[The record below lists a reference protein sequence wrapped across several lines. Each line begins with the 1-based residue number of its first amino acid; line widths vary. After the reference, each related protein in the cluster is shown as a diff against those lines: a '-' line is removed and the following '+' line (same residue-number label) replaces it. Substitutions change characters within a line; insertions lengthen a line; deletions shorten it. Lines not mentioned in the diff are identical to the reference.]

1 MKFGLYLEQNQIT
14 EWKEFYINYKKLKS
28 LLKVFKNKYKNRQQK
43 KNKKKSLNKSVLI
56 DQSSIIS
63 LLNFQLLNP
72 QEEKNLLEKFGTQ
85 LLLELKK
92 VSYFLYEKIEVS
104 YNKLLEIKEQLEYLE
119 SNKNLK
125 LLKNSYENAI
135 KEIFKEN
142 QLLKSF
148 MELNLKAKEKIQK
161 KFHKFTKELDNE
173 ENNEIVKMI
182 IEKIEKYSQS
192 SNLLNSLQT
201 LSLEQ
206 TEIEKI
212 FGEYFF
218 DKYSSK
224 AIKILKDYG
233 SQTFFTQNQSFYFGF
248 FLGILLVL
256 TLLCF
261 LIGYHFHID
270 MDDDAKFKTIF
281 PMFRGY
287 IVFILYFWHLAV
299 NVYVWNLYHINYQLA
314 FGFDDNHYSDVM
326 SICKRAAFFS
336 LLVVL
341 MLLCYMIERTQI
353 PIIYELVS
361 FIPLE
366 FTPLVCWVITF
377 IYLFFPFQEF
387 NYLGRKY
394 LFNLFFE
401 SMASITVKNE
411 LKHTWF
417 GDQLTSLTGPLRD
430 FEYTTCYYTHYF
442 ETVEEKKRLCN
453 NHRTIVLCVNLFPYF
468 VRLLQCIKT
477 IIDNKKLMPDI
488 LNCVKYTLSLLV
500 AISSYYSNSIIFF
513 HKTWLIIAVTS
524 SCYSYCWDMKMDY
537 GLLQQGKNYPLRN
550 KLIYEKKYIYYT
562 AMTLNF
568 FGRFAWV
575 LTISPEVVYRFIRPE
590 FFLMII
596 YLFEAF
602 RRGMWN
608 FFRVE
613 LKHIDNCK
621 NFQIGPK
628 IDLPLQKN
636 NEGDFILK
644 DIKLVA
650 IKNQV
655 KKKEVINE
663 LENSRIF
670 KNKNQLSRKVSKDFS
685 RDSLH
690 SSYNLVQPIESR
702 KNKEKDPTKRL
713 ENYLK
718 YYEKET
724 DKNTGAKKFP
734 LRIKSIEMK
743 NFLKNDSDKK

>member
-1 MKFGLYLEQNQIT
+1 
-14 EWKEFYINYKKLKS
+14 
-28 LLKVFKNKYKNRQQK
+28 
-43 KNKKKSLNKSVLI
+43 
-56 DQSSIIS
+56 
-63 LLNFQLLNP
+63 
-72 QEEKNLLEKFGTQ
+72 
-85 LLLELKK
+85 
-92 VSYFLYEKIEVS
+92 
-104 YNKLLEIKEQLEYLE
+104 
-119 SNKNLK
+119 
-125 LLKNSYENAI
+125 
-135 KEIFKEN
+135 
-142 QLLKSF
+142 
-148 MELNLKAKEKIQK
+148 
-161 KFHKFTKELDNE
+161 
-173 ENNEIVKMI
+173 
-182 IEKIEKYSQS
+182 
-192 SNLLNSLQT
+192 
-201 LSLEQ
+201 
-206 TEIEKI
+206 
-212 FGEYFF
+212 
-218 DKYSSK
+218 
-224 AIKILKDYG
+224 
-233 SQTFFTQNQSFYFGF
+233 
-248 FLGILLVL
+248 
-256 TLLCF
+256 
-261 LIGYHFHID
+261 
-270 MDDDAKFKTIF
+270 
-281 PMFRGY
+281 
-287 IVFILYFWHLAV
+287 
-299 NVYVWNLYHINYQLA
+299 
-314 FGFDDNHYSDVM
+314 M

-336 LLVVL
+336 ILVIL
-341 MLLCYMIERTQI
+341 MLLCYMIERTEI
-353 PIIYELVS
+353 PILYDLVS

-366 FTPLVCWVITF
+366 FTPLVCWVVTF
-377 IYLFFPFQEF
+377 CYLFYPFHNF
-387 NYLGRKY
+387 NYLGRIY
-394 LFNLFFE
+394 LFDLFFE
-401 SMASITVKNE
+401 SMASITVRNQ
-411 LKHTWF
+411 LRHTWF

-453 NHRTIVLCVNLFPYF
+453 NHRPIVLCVNLLPYV

-477 IIDNKKLMPDI
+477 IFDNKKIFPDI
-488 LNCVKYTLSLLV
+488 LNCGKYTLSILV
-500 AISSYYSNSIIFF
+500 AISSYYSSTIAFF
-513 HKTWLIIAVTS
+513 GKTWLIIAVTS

-537 GLLQQGKNYPLRN
+537 GLLQKGKNYPLRN
-550 KLIYEKKYIYYT
+550 QLIYEKKYIYYT

-590 FFLMII
+590 FFSMII
-596 YLFEAF
+596 YLIEML

-690 SSYNLVQPIESR
+690 SSYTLVQPIESK

>member
-1 MKFGLYLEQNQIT
+1 
-14 EWKEFYINYKKLKS
+14 
-28 LLKVFKNKYKNRQQK
+28 
-43 KNKKKSLNKSVLI
+43 
-56 DQSSIIS
+56 
-63 LLNFQLLNP
+63 
-72 QEEKNLLEKFGTQ
+72 
-85 LLLELKK
+85 
-92 VSYFLYEKIEVS
+92 
-104 YNKLLEIKEQLEYLE
+104 
-119 SNKNLK
+119 
-125 LLKNSYENAI
+125 
-135 KEIFKEN
+135 
-142 QLLKSF
+142 
-148 MELNLKAKEKIQK
+148 
-161 KFHKFTKELDNE
+161 
-173 ENNEIVKMI
+173 MI
-182 IEKIEKYSQS
+182 LEKIEKYSQS
-192 SNLLNSLQT
+192 SNLLNSLKK

-212 FGEYFF
+212 FSEYFF

-233 SQTFFTQNQSFYFGF
+233 SQTFFTQHQSFYFGF

-256 TLLCF
+256 TLLCL

-314 FGFDDNHYSDVM
+314 FSFDDNHYSDVM
-326 SICKRAAFFS
+326 SICKTAAFFS

-377 IYLFFPFQEF
+377 FYLFFPFQEF

-442 ETVEEKKRLCN
+442 ETVEEKKRLCD

-500 AISSYYSNSIIFF
+500 AISSYYSNTIIFF

-537 GLLQQGKNYPLRN
+537 GLLQKGKNYPLRD

-596 YLFEAF
+596 YLFEAC

-628 IDLPLQKN
+628 IDLLLQKN

-644 DIKLVA
+644 DIKLVP
-650 IKNQV
+650 IKNQI
-655 KKKEVINE
+655 KKKEIINE

-690 SSYNLVQPIESR
+690 SSYNLVQPIESK

-713 ENYLK
+713 ENFLK

-724 DKNTGAKKFP
+724 DKNTGAKKIP
-734 LRIKSIEMK
+734 LKIKSIEMK

>member
-1 MKFGLYLEQNQIT
+1 
-14 EWKEFYINYKKLKS
+14 
-28 LLKVFKNKYKNRQQK
+28 
-43 KNKKKSLNKSVLI
+43 
-56 DQSSIIS
+56 
-63 LLNFQLLNP
+63 
-72 QEEKNLLEKFGTQ
+72 
-85 LLLELKK
+85 
-92 VSYFLYEKIEVS
+92 
-104 YNKLLEIKEQLEYLE
+104 
-119 SNKNLK
+119 
-125 LLKNSYENAI
+125 
-135 KEIFKEN
+135 
-142 QLLKSF
+142 
-148 MELNLKAKEKIQK
+148 
-161 KFHKFTKELDNE
+161 
-173 ENNEIVKMI
+173 
-182 IEKIEKYSQS
+182 
-192 SNLLNSLQT
+192 
-201 LSLEQ
+201 
-206 TEIEKI
+206 
-212 FGEYFF
+212 
-218 DKYSSK
+218 
-224 AIKILKDYG
+224 
-233 SQTFFTQNQSFYFGF
+233 
-248 FLGILLVL
+248 
-256 TLLCF
+256 
-261 LIGYHFHID
+261 
-270 MDDDAKFKTIF
+270 
-281 PMFRGY
+281 
-287 IVFILYFWHLAV
+287 
-299 NVYVWNLYHINYQLA
+299 
-314 FGFDDNHYSDVM
+314 
-326 SICKRAAFFS
+326 
-336 LLVVL
+336 
-341 MLLCYMIERTQI
+341 
-353 PIIYELVS
+353 
-361 FIPLE
+361 
-366 FTPLVCWVITF
+366 
-377 IYLFFPFQEF
+377 
-387 NYLGRKY
+387 
-394 LFNLFFE
+394 
-401 SMASITVKNE
+401 
-411 LKHTWF
+411 
-417 GDQLTSLTGPLRD
+417 
-430 FEYTTCYYTHYF
+430 
-442 ETVEEKKRLCN
+442 
-453 NHRTIVLCVNLFPYF
+453 
-468 VRLLQCIKT
+468 
-477 IIDNKKLMPDI
+477 
-488 LNCVKYTLSLLV
+488 
-500 AISSYYSNSIIFF
+500 
-513 HKTWLIIAVTS
+513 
-524 SCYSYCWDMKMDY
+524 MKMDY

-655 KKKEVINE
+655 MKKEVINE

-690 SSYNLVQPIESR
+690 SSYNLIQPIESK